1 MEPYIRGNM
10 ATLSPSKMALS
21 AITRSPTARVYNM
34 RLLLLANIP
43 LMVQIILELHDLDH
57 YPQPISASHFSAFS
71 CSIVICVHHILAYA
85 AIQVSLD
92 LVAHGVQ
99 RIQMADARSGR
110 DRFGDRCD

>member
-1 MEPYIRGNM
+1 
-10 ATLSPSKMALS
+10 
-21 AITRSPTARVYNM
+21 VYNL
-34 RLLLLANIP
+34 RFLLLANIP
-43 LMVQIILELHDLDH
+43 LMVLVILELHDLYQ
-57 YPQPISASHFSAFS
+57 YPKPIQSASHFSAFS

-99 RIQMADARSGR
+99 CIQMADARSGL